1 VSNNSFP
8 ASPPAYFLSL
18 RLCDTPPS
26 AGLPASPAPQPHGC
40 QGIYC
45 SFFQSAKVLHTF
57 YLHILYCFEPRVEVT
72 CVRLTCG
79 ALRPMMPRAP
89 MHGPRLQHTASRWC
103 RARASEA
110 SDRHVGAYVHP
121 FVLQHL
127 LRPTRGPQD
136 TLGSPGGGL
145 NGLQQRHSGMTVLAY
160 TWIHR
165 RECCGTSH
173 SPPGNRQRL
182 QRRGATGER
191 GAAPSHAGQSC
202 RTAGGKHGNGL

>member
-1 VSNNSFP
+1 MRTSNRSRERAIFARMFTQRQLGGRVGYWVLWLVGNCWGFS
-8 ASPPAYFLSL
+8 ASVTFDKRSRSTPLEHL
-18 RLCDTPPS
+18 RGMLAGFWGAPIIRRVGVHDP

-40 QGIYC
+40 PGIYC

-110 SDRHVGAYVHP
+110 SDRHVGACVHP
-121 FVLQHL
+121 FVLRHL
-127 LRPTRGPQD
+127 LMPTRGP
-136 TLGSPGGGL
+136 
-145 NGLQQRHSGMTVLAY
+145 
-160 TWIHR
+160 
-165 RECCGTSH
+165 
-173 SPPGNRQRL
+173 
-182 QRRGATGER
+182 
-191 GAAPSHAGQSC
+191 
-202 RTAGGKHGNGL
+202 